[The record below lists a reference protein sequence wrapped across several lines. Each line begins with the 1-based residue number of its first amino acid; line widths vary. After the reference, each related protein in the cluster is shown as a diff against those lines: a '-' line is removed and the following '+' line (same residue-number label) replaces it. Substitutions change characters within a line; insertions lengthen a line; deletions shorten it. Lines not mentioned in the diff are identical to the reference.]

1 MMESDSKDKRI
12 RKRAEELKQ
21 DASIEDVLVIYDGT
35 VERIYI
41 KHKDKHTYTVA
52 D

>member
-1 MMESDSKDKRI
+1 MQSDTRKQRIIKRV
-12 RKRAEELKQ
+12 KELNQ
-21 DASIEDVLVIYDGT
+21 DDSIEDVLVIYDGT